1 MITTLFPFLPDFR
14 AYGRKEAKADLA
26 AALTV
31 VAVSI
36 PQAMAYAAVAGVHPK
51 YGLYA
56 SIVPVIIA
64 ALWGASRYLQAGPTN
79 TISMLLF
86 SICAQVSV
94 AGVPLAAMPEEARMP
109 YIFGLAIFAGAIQM
123 LMGIARFGELAGYIS
138 HAVMTGFIT
147 GAALLIAGGQI
158 KHLLGLSFSSPG
170 GFFPHIMEV
179 GRHIAQF
186 NPYSLAFGLGAM
198 VLIAAFRHFRP
209 RWPGALLTLALC
221 SLAAA
226 LTDAKNLGVAMAGTV
241 PSGLPPLSLPP
252 APDLELMRAFFLPA
266 LSIAIV
272 GAVESIAIAKNMATA
287 KNQDF
292 DPSRELVAQ
301 GLGNMSAGLFSGIP
315 GCGSF
320 VRSAVNFSSGAR
332 SRFAGAFAGS
342 LTLAAVLLFA
352 PLTESVPLP
361 ALAGMLMVVAWG
373 MIKGDEIR
381 LCLKA
386 TRADRLVLFAC
397 LGAALFLDLEST
409 ILLGVLLSLALF
421 VHKASH
427 VSLWRVPANHPVL
440 ADFPWARD
448 CPHVALFFMAGTLF
462 FGAIKELER
471 QLREHEREF
480 PDVLILHLNRVFWID
495 ASGVHALEQFFER
508 CLARGVVPILVH
520 DNESVRAILE
530 RTGVLDHL
538 GEGFVARDLPDA
550 LTFAGSLLAKRFC
563 RQGDGADVNSDNGA
577 KLGPDSPA
585 CRCPLKCHAPD
596 GECRLQTTLDRRLP

>member
-1 MITTLFPFLPDFR
+1 MIKALFPFLPELHT
-14 AYGRKEAKADLA
+14 YGRKKAKADLA
-26 AALTV
+26 ASLTV

-56 SIVPVIIA
+56 SIVPVIVA

-79 TISMLLF
+79 TISMLVF
-86 SICAQVSV
+86 SLCAQVSV
-94 AGVPLAAMPEEARMP
+94 GGVSLAAMPEDARMP
-109 YIFGLAIFAGAIQM
+109 YIFGLAIFAGAIQI
-123 LMGIARFGELAGYIS
+123 LMGLARFGELAGYIS

-147 GAALLIAGGQI
+147 GAAVLIAGGQL
-158 KHLLGLSFSSPG
+158 KHLLGLHFASPG

-186 NPYSLAFGLGAM
+186 NPYSLAFGFAAM
-198 VLIAAFRHFRP
+198 GLIVAFRRFRP

-221 SLAAA
+221 SLVAA
-226 LTDAKNLGVAMAGTV
+226 LTNAKSLGVAMAGAV

-252 APDLELMRAFFLPA
+252 APDLELMRSFFLPA
-266 LSIAIV
+266 LSIAII

-292 DPSRELVAQ
+292 DPSKELVAQ
-301 GLGNMSAGLFSGIP
+301 GLGNVSAGLFSGIP

-332 SRFAGAFAGS
+332 SRFAGVFAGAF
-342 LTLAAVLLFA
+342 TLIAVLLFA
-352 PLTESVPLP
+352 PLTENVPLP
-361 ALAGMLMVVAWG
+361 ALAGMLIVVAWG
-373 MIKGDEIR
+373 MIKKEEIR

-386 TRADRLVLFAC
+386 TRADRLVLLSS
-397 LGAALFLDLEST
+397 LGAALLLDLEST
-409 ILLGVLLSLALF
+409 VLLGVLLSLALF

-427 VSLWRVPANHPVL
+427 VTLWRVPSNHPVL
-440 ADFPWARD
+440 ASFPWARD
-448 CPHVALFFMAGTLF
+448 CPHLALFFMAGTLF

-471 QLREHEREF
+471 QLREHERDF

-520 DNESVRAILE
+520 DDESVCAILE

-538 GEGFVARDLPDA
+538 GDGFVARDLPDA
-550 LTFAGSLLAKRFC
+550 LTFAEGLLAKRFC
-563 RQGDGADVNSDNGA
+563 RQGAVANVNQNA
-577 KLGPDSPA
+577 PA
-585 CRCPLKCHAPD
+585 CLCPAKCRLSD
-596 GECRLQTTLDRRLP
+596 GERQL